1 MANIATVLKSEIARL
16 ARREIRAAVEPLR
29 KANAQHRRD
38 IAALKREL
46 DAARRELRSL
56 GKVSKRAAAVSE
68 AAADETAPRTRFVAK
83 GLRSLRTRLGLSAA
97 DFGRLAGVSGQ
108 SIYLWETGKSTP
120 RPAQQA
126 KLAALR
132 GIGKREA
139 LKRLAE

>member
-1 MANIATVLKSEIARL
+1 MANIAVVLKSEIARL
-16 ARREIRAAVEPLR
+16 ARREIKAAVEPLR

-46 DAARRELRSL
+46 DAARRDLRTL
-56 GKVSKRAAAVSE
+56 GKGSRAATP
-68 AAADETAPRTRFVAK
+68 AAGDDAAPPKRFVAK
-83 GLRSLRTRLGLSAA
+83 GLKSLRARLGLSAA

-108 SIYLWETGKSTP
+108 SIYHWETGKTVPGKS
-120 RPAQQA
+120 QQV

-139 LKRLAE
+139 VKRLEALG